1 MTGATLIWLALATLA
16 VASFSATAV
25 QSLRDFSRSKL
36 RELLRS
42 RSQEPL
48 HDEILENHKRAE
60 LGAESLRVIA
70 TAAAVVA
77 ATGFVWESQSGTISL
92 PQSLAVLIAQMS
104 AGAIIL
110 WLTIIWFPT
119 AIAGVWAEPFIA
131 RTWPLWK
138 AAGKILAPSVVG
150 ARLVAQ
156 AVNHLAGKQR
166 PALTEEDLEDEIREV
181 VSEGQREGLL
191 EEDAREMIESVI
203 TLGEVM
209 VSEIMTPRTEVISM
223 SVELSWDAALKA
235 IISSGHTRIPVY
247 GKSRDDVVGILHIK
261 DLLPEL
267 MREQLDLRRP
277 IAALLRPPFFVPET
291 KAVDDLLQEFQHSR
305 SHIAVV
311 MDEYGGVSGL
321 VTIEDV
327 LEEIVGEIADE
338 HDEAAGDGFKPLGE
352 NKYEA
357 FARMKLY
364 EINERLGL
372 SLPEEADYESIGGLV
387 FHELGR
393 IPHAGE
399 ELVMHGVR
407 IKVLEATRR
416 RINRVLIEILPS
428 ELLQEVNKDLSS
440 HEAPP

>member
-1 MTGATLIWLALATLA
+1 MTGAILIWLGVATLA
-16 VASFSATAV
+16 VACFAATAV
-25 QSLRDFSRSKL
+25 QSLRDFSRAKL

-42 RSQEPL
+42 RSQEPRYN
-48 HDEILENHKRAE
+48 EIVEHHQRAE
-60 LGAESLRVIA
+60 LGAESLRLIA

-77 ATGFVWESQSGTISL
+77 AMGLIERPQSSATLL
-92 PQSLAVLIAQMS
+92 PQLLIVIAIQMLI
-104 AGAIIL
+104 GAFLL

-119 AIAGVWAEPFIA
+119 AVARVWAEPFLA
-131 RTWPLWK
+131 RTWPLWR
-138 AAGKILAPSVVG
+138 AAGKILGPSVVG
-150 ARLVAQ
+150 AQLVERAL
-156 AVNHLAGKQR
+156 HYIAGKER
-166 PALTEEDLEDEIREV
+166 PTLTEEELEEEIREV

-223 SVELSWDAALKA
+223 SVDLSWEEALKSV
-235 IISSGHTRIPVY
+235 ISSGHTRIPVY
-247 GKSRDDVVGILHIK
+247 GKSRDDIVGILHIK

-267 MREQLDLRRP
+267 IHEESVRRRP
-277 IAALLRPPFFVPET
+277 IADLLRPPFFVPET
-291 KAVDDLLQEFQHSR
+291 KPVDDLLQEFQHSR

-311 MDEYGGVSGL
+311 LDEYGGVAGL

-338 HDEAAGDGFKPLGE
+338 HDDAASDGFKAVGE
-352 NKYEA
+352 NTYEA
-357 FARMKLY
+357 FARSRIY
-364 EINERLGL
+364 ELNARLGL
-372 SLPEEADYESIGGLV
+372 NLPEEADYETIGGLV

-399 ELVMHGVR
+399 ELVIHGVK

-416 RINRVLIEILPS
+416 RTNRVLIEVLTQSQPV
-428 ELLQEVNKDLSS
+428 EQANVNVN
-440 HEAPP
+440 E

>member
-1 MTGATLIWLALATLA
+1 VNGGTLVWLTIATLGIACFAA
-16 VASFSATAV
+16 MAV
-25 QSLRDFSRSKL
+25 QSLRIFSRSKL

-42 RSQEPL
+42 RSQEPRYE
-48 HDEILENHKRAE
+48 EIVEHQPRAE

-77 ATGFVWESQSGTISL
+77 AADFVWTQSSGASL
-92 PQSLAVLIAQMS
+92 PQSLAMIVVQML
-104 AGAIIL
+104 AGAIVL
-110 WLTIIWFPT
+110 WLMIIWFPT
-119 AIAGVWAEPFIA
+119 AVARVWAEPFLA

-138 AAGKILAPSVVG
+138 AAGKILGPSVVG
-150 ARLVAQ
+150 AELVERAL
-156 AVNHLAGKQR
+156 HRIAGKER
-166 PALTEEDLEDEIREV
+166 SALTEEELEDEIREV

-203 TLGEVM
+203 TLGAVT
-209 VSEIMTPRTEVISM
+209 VAEIMTPRTEVISM
-223 SVELSWDAALKA
+223 SAELSWDEALKS

-267 MREQLDLRRP
+267 MREHPGQRRP
-277 IAALLRPPFFVPET
+277 IAELLRPPFFVPES

-311 MDEYGGVSGL
+311 MDEYGSVSGL

-338 HDEAAGDGFKPLGE
+338 HDDAAGDGFKALAD

-357 FARMKLY
+357 FARMKIY
-364 EINERLGL
+364 EINQRLDL
-372 SLPEEADYESIGGLV
+372 SLPEQADYESIGGLV

-399 ELVMHGVR
+399 EMVAHGIR

-416 RINRVLIEILPS
+416 RINRVMIEVLP
-428 ELLQEVNKDLSS
+428 QEQPFE
-440 HEAPP
+440 EAGAKAE

>member
-1 MTGATLIWLALATLA
+1 VTGATLVWLSIATLA
-16 VASFSATAV
+16 VACFAATAV

-36 RELLRS
+36 RDLLRN
-42 RSQEPL
+42 RSQEPRY
-48 HDEILENHKRAE
+48 DEILENYKRAE

-77 ATGFVWESQSGTISL
+77 ATAFIWESQSGTVSL
-92 PQSLAVLIAQMS
+92 PQSLAVLVAQML
-104 AGAIIL
+104 AGAIVL
-110 WLTIIWFPT
+110 WLTVIWFPT
-119 AIAGVWAEPFIA
+119 AVAGVWAEPFLV
-131 RTWPLWK
+131 RSWPLWK
-138 AAGKILAPSVVG
+138 AAGKILGPSVVG
-150 ARLVAQ
+150 ARLVQQ
-156 AVNHLAGKQR
+156 ALQRLAGR
-166 PALTEEDLEDEIREV
+166 ETPTLTEEELEEEIREV

-223 SVELSWDAALKA
+223 SADLSWNDALKA

-247 GKSRDDVVGILHIK
+247 GKSRDNIVGILHIK

-267 MREQLDLRRP
+267 MRDKPEERQP
-277 IAALLRPPFFVPET
+277 IADLLRPPFFVPET

-311 MDEYGGVSGL
+311 LDEFGGVSGL

-338 HDEAAGDGFKPLGE
+338 HDEAAGDGFKALGE

-399 ELVMHGVR
+399 EMVAHGVR

-416 RINRVLIEILPS
+416 RINRVLIDVLP
-428 ELLQEVNKDLSS
+428 QEKLIVKAAT
-440 HEAPP
+440 EAE

>member
-1 MTGATLIWLALATLA
+1 VTGVNLVWLSLATLA
-16 VASFSATAV
+16 VACFAATAV
-25 QSLRDFSRSKL
+25 QSLHDFSRSKL
-36 RELLRS
+36 RDLLRG
-42 RSQEPL
+42 RSQEPRY
-48 HDEILENHKRAE
+48 DEILENHKRAE

-77 ATGFVWESQSGTISL
+77 ATAFVWESQSGTISL
-92 PQSLAVLIAQMS
+92 PQSLAVLIAQML
-104 AGAIIL
+104 AGAIVL
-110 WLTIIWFPT
+110 WLTVIWFP
-119 AIAGVWAEPFIA
+119 AAVAGVWAEPFLA

-138 AAGKILAPSVVG
+138 AGGKILGPSVVG
-150 ARLVAQ
+150 ARLVQQ
-156 AVNHLAGKQR
+156 ALQRLSGKGKST
-166 PALTEEDLEDEIREV
+166 LTEEELEEEIREV

-223 SVELSWDAALKA
+223 SANLSWDEALKA

-247 GKSRDDVVGILHIK
+247 GNSRDDVVGILHIK

-267 MREQLDLRRP
+267 MRDQPEQRRP
-277 IAALLRPPFFVPET
+277 IAELLRPPFFVPET

-352 NKYEA
+352 NRYEA

-399 ELVMHGVR
+399 EMVAHGVR

-416 RINRVLIEILPS
+416 RINRVLIEVLP
-428 ELLQEVNKDLSS
+428 QEQIVEKAAT
-440 HEAPP
+440 EAE